1 MQRDDIE
8 AVRQRL
14 ARLAWLLDN
23 SIVIPGTRFRVGIDA
38 IVGLIPGLGDLLG
51 VLASS
56 YIVREAA
63 RLGAPPSVLTRMA
76 FNVAVEGVVGLIP
89 FFGDVFD
96 AVWKAN
102 QRNYALLEQ
111 HIDHPQLTARSSRMF
126 VALVIAALI
135 AFIALTA
142 LGTFLVVRALWQA
155 FS

>member
-1 MQRDDIE
+1 MQRDEIE

-14 ARLAWLLDN
+14 GRLAWLLDN

-76 FNVAVEGVVGLIP
+76 FNVAVEGFVGLIP

-102 QRNYALLEQ
+102 QRNYALLEE
-111 HIDHPQLTARSSRMF
+111 HIAHPQRIARSSRMF
-126 VALVIAALI
+126 VTLVIAALV
-135 AFIALTA
+135 AFIALTSV
-142 LGTFLVVRALWQA
+142 GTFLVMRALWQA